1 MSYVLIFLLIVFFV
15 YEGYSMFMD
24 IRKKRQDKKNKE
36 FENSNTTS
44 NDALEVE
51 QNSQENSEKGEKE

>member
-1 MSYVLIFLLIVFFV
+1 MAYVLIFLLVVFCV
-15 YEGYSMFMD
+15 YEGYSMFRD

-36 FENSNTTS
+36 FEISNTTS
-44 NDALEVE
+44 NAAGKVE